1 MAASQ
6 ASVITAYGIPLDV
19 RPLTPADRERLGQA
33 FARLS
38 ARSRRDRFLATKP
51 WVSPDELTYLTHI
64 DHRTHEALTAVD
76 PTSGDIVGVARYA
89 TAPGETGVADMAV
102 TVLDAWQGQGIG
114 TLLGRRLLG
123 RAADNGIAR
132 LTATTFADN
141 RPARA
146 LLQRLGFKTTWFGGG
161 VIELERSAG

>member
-19 RPLTPADRERLGQA
+19 RPITPADRERLGQA
-33 FARLS
+33 FGRLS
-38 ARSRRDRFLATKP
+38 ERARRDRFLATKP
-51 WVSPDELTYLTHI
+51 WLSPDELTYLTNI
-64 DHRTHEALTAVD
+64 DHRSHEALAAVD
-76 PTSGDIVGVARYA
+76 PASGDIVGVARYA
-89 TAPGETGVADMAV
+89 TPPGETGVADMAV
-102 TVLDAWQGQGIG
+102 TVLDVWQGQGIG
-114 TLLGRRLLG
+114 TLLGRRLLR

-146 LLQRLGFKTTWFGGG
+146 LLHRLGFKTTWFGGG
-161 VIELERSAG
+161 VIDYERQ